1 MDNTVYSA
9 MGEVGATI
17 VEEIADREGV
27 DPVELDVPLY
37 EAVDADA
44 LDVLVGGR
52 GHRTPQ
58 TSLLVEFSYLG
69 YDVAVDGDGAI
80 SIEG

>member
-1 MDNTVYSA
+1 

-17 VEEIADREGV
+17 VERIADREGV

-37 EAVDADA
+37 DAVDADA
-44 LDVLVGGR
+44 LDALIGGG
-52 GHRTPQ
+52 GHRAPQ
-58 TSLLVEFSYLG
+58 TSLLIEFSYLG
-69 YDVAVDGDGAI
+69 YDVAVDGDGAV